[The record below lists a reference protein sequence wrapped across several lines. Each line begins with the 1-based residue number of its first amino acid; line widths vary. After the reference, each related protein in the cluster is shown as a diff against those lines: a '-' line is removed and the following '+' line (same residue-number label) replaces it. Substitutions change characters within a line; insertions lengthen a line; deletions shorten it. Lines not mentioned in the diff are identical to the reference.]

1 MDILFIGVGGQGV
14 LFASEL
20 MARAAMINGLDVKK
34 SEVHGMAQRGGSV
47 VSGVRFGQKVYS
59 PTIETAN
66 VICSL
71 ELIETL
77 RIINYLKP
85 GGKVFVN
92 NQRIIPMTAFIGD
105 VPYPDDP
112 VQMAKEFSNNI
123 ALVNALDIAK
133 DSGNPRIINVVM
145 LGAASTVIDFSEKI
159 WQEAIESIGKFVEI
173 NKKAFFAGRRLVK
186 EI

>member
-20 MARAAMINGLDVKK
+20 MAHAAMINGLDVKK

-47 VSGVRFGQKVYS
+47 MSGVRFGEKIYS
-59 PTIETAN
+59 PTIEKAN

-77 RIINYLKP
+77 RSINYLKP
-85 GGKVFVN
+85 DGKVFIN
-92 NQRIIPMTAFIGD
+92 NHRIVPITAFIGN

-112 VQMAKEFSNNI
+112 IQMIKKLTNNVV
-123 ALVNALDIAK
+123 LVNALKIAK
-133 DSGNPRIINVVM
+133 NSGNPRATNIVM
-145 LGAASTVIDFSEKI
+145 LGAVSTVIDFPEKI
-159 WQEAIESIGKFVEI
+159 WEKAIEGIGKFVEV
-173 NKKAFFAGRRLVK
+173 NKKAFFAGREAVK
-186 EI
+186 